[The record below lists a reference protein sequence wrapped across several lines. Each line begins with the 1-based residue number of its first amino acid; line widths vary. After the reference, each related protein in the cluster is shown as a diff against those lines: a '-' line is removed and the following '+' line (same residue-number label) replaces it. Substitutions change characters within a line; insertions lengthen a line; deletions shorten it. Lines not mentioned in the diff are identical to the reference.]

1 MKSLKLLAVL
11 GVVGFLGACSGPWD
25 IETLRGTTRSTA
37 GTPFTQALTQ
47 EYRSLTLFDADQDKD
62 WDNAYIFAAKGLA
75 AAGGQNVLPEN
86 PGNWH
91 DLTSSDRATL
101 EDYRGR
107 LISAL
112 DSVGR
117 SRMPDVAAKAQAKF
131 DCWVEEQDEG
141 WQEAEI
147 AACRGDFMAL
157 LAQMVQPPAPMPPPA
172 AAPIAQHE
180 YIIYFD
186 WDSARITPEGLRIVD
201 QVATDARNMSSSRI
215 VLVGHADLSGP
226 ASYNLRLSL
235 RRADAVRA
243 ALAQRGVATE
253 RTSVTALGDTEPAVP
268 TARGV
273 REPRNRRVVVTV
285 R

>member
-11 GVVGFLGACSGPWD
+11 AVVGLLGACSGPWD
-25 IETLRGTTRSTA
+25 IQELRGTTRTTA

-47 EYRSLTLFDADQDKD
+47 EYRSLTLFDADVDND
-62 WDNAYIFAAKGLA
+62 WPNAYIFAAKGLA
-75 AAGGQNVLPEN
+75 AAQGQVVLPEN
-86 PGNWH
+86 TANW
-91 DLTSSDRATL
+91 DLTAPQRSEIDGGRAK
-101 EDYRGR
+101 
-107 LISAL
+107 LITAL
-112 DSVGR
+112 DNGGR
-117 SRMPDVAAKAQAKF
+117 TRLPDVAAKAQAKF
-131 DCWVEEQDEG
+131 DCWVEESSEG

-147 AACRGDFMAL
+147 AACRGDFFAL
-157 LAQMVQPPAPMPPPA
+157 LAQLGQPMPPPPPPAPM
-172 AAPIAQHE
+172 AQRE
-180 YIIYFD
+180 FIIYFD
-186 WDSARITPEGLRIVD
+186 WDSAKITPEGLRIVD
-201 QVATDARNMSSSRI
+201 QVAADAKNNVSTRI

-253 RTSVTALGDTEPAVP
+253 RTSVTALGDTEPAVK

-273 REPRNRRVVVTV
+273 REPRNRRVVVTI

>member
-11 GVVGFLGACSGPWD
+11 AVVGLLGACSGPWD
-25 IETLRGTTRSTA
+25 IQELRGTTRTTT

-47 EYRSLTLFDADQDKD
+47 EYRSLTLFDADVDND
-62 WDNAYIFAAKGLA
+62 WPNAYIFAAKGLA
-75 AAGGQNVLPEN
+75 AAQGQVVLPEN
-86 PGNWH
+86 TANWS
-91 DLTSSDRATL
+91 LTAPQHAEIDPARAN
-101 EDYRGR
+101 
-107 LISAL
+107 LIAAL
-112 DSVGR
+112 DNGGR
-117 SRMPDVAAKAQAKF
+117 TRLPDVAAKAQAKF
-131 DCWVEEQDEG
+131 DCWVEESSEG

-147 AACRGDFMAL
+147 AACRGDFFAL
-157 LAQMVQPPAPMPPPA
+157 LAQLGQPMPPPPPQP
-172 AAPIAQHE
+172 APVAQRE
-180 YIIYFD
+180 FIIYFD
-186 WDSARITPEGLRIVD
+186 WDSARITPEGMRIVD
-201 QVATDARNMSSSRI
+201 QVAGDARNNVSTRI

-273 REPRNRRVVVTV
+273 REPRNRRVVITV